1 MDSANGNHFLW
12 NGSGEA
18 RSHAAAMDDADGGGG
33 AGTTGMNGEAN
44 AVANGV
50 KSSRHIEMLRLVG
63 QFLRDSGYK

>member
-18 RSHAAAMDDADGGGG
+18 RSHAAAMDGVDGGD
-33 AGTTGMNGEAN
+33 TTGMNGEAN
-44 AVANGV
+44 AVANGA
-50 KSSRHIEMLRLVG
+50 KSARHVEMLRLVG